1 MKLCTKFERNRYVHG
16 KVIAILIF
24 DQMTL
29 NDTKRIALGSE
40 TFFTKF
46 DLRQPISAWII
57 TFFDVDT
64 LCYAVTMTFDLLT
77 LNFYGTLL
85 VTSLNY
91 VQNLSEIEYSTAEL
105 LTIFTFTPRN

>member
-1 MKLCTKFERNRYVHG
+1 
-16 KVIAILIF
+16 
-24 DQMTL
+24 
-29 NDTKRIALGSE
+29 
-40 TFFTKF
+40 
-46 DLRQPISAWII
+46 
-57 TFFDVDT
+57 
-64 LCYAVTMTFDLLT
+64 MTFDLLT